1 LQDILR
7 GDRLKA
13 PSSSTAE
20 YTSSIDAD
28 KILITHVV
36 KINKAHMVML
46 AEHGIVNHREAALC
60 LKALDS
66 LPESLRLD
74 PKLEDVHMNI
84 EKLVND
90 RVGRDVGGRLHTA
103 KSRNDQVATAIRLA
117 LREHLTDIINSML
130 ELRSALLN
138 RCEENLK
145 TLMPGYT
152 HLQHAQPITLAHNL
166 LAHHDALSRDTD
178 RLFQALLRV
187 NQSPMG
193 AAALATT
200 TFKIDREMVAELLG
214 FQGLVE
220 NSIDAVSARDFAIEV
235 ISDLALTMTDLSRL
249 AEELILWS
257 SREFGVVEMPDEYAS
272 TSSIM
277 PQKKNPVV
285 AEMVRAKTSHV
296 YGDLLASLAIV
307 KALPY
312 SYNLDLQELTPHLW
326 GACRVAQS
334 STQMMAGLIK
344 EVKFNTKRLRELV
357 KGDMSTA
364 TDLADTL
371 VRELGIPF
379 RLAHQAVGAI
389 VTKAISQGKTLEQIS
404 GDEVG
409 EVLRETLGR
418 DYLIP
423 ETLLA
428 TALSPMRSII
438 SREII
443 GGPAPTQVRRMV
455 RARKQRLQAD
465 LKSLGSVL
473 TRLSKAE
480 ASLNEAAHRIAGG
493 VKFEG

>member
-7 GDRLKA
+7 GGRLKS

-28 KILITHVV
+28 KILLTHVV

-46 AEHGIVNHREAALC
+46 AERGIVDQKEAALC

-66 LPESLRLD
+66 VSETLELD

-84 EKLVND
+84 EKFVND
-90 RVGRDVGGRLHTA
+90 RVGRDIGGRLHTA

-117 LREHLTDIINSML
+117 LRKYLTDIIASTL

-138 RCEENLK
+138 RCDETLK

-166 LAHHDALSRDTD
+166 LAHHDALSRDTE
-178 RLFQALLRV
+178 RLFQALFRT

-200 TFKIDREMVAELLG
+200 TFKIDREMVAKLLG

-220 NSIDAVSARDFAIEV
+220 NSIDAVSARDFAIEA
-235 ISDLALTMTDLSRL
+235 ISDLALAMTDLSRI

-296 YGDLLASLAIV
+296 YGDLLASLAMV

-326 GACRVAQS
+326 DACNVAQS
-334 STQMMAGLIK
+334 SALMMTGLI
-344 EVKFNTKRLRELV
+344 EEIKFNTKRLRELV

-389 VTKAISQGKTLEQIS
+389 VTKAISQGKILEQIS
-404 GDEVG
+404 SDEVKG
-409 EVLRETLGR
+409 ILKEILGR
-418 DYLIP
+418 DYPIP

-428 TALSPMRSII
+428 KALSPTRSVL
-438 SREII
+438 SRTIT

-455 RARKQRLQAD
+455 RTRKRKLRAD
-465 LKSLGSVL
+465 SKSLASVL
-473 TRLSKAE
+473 TRLSQAE
-480 ASLNEAAHRIAGG
+480 TSLNEAAKRIAGG
-493 VKFEG
+493 AKLEG